1 MDYFLVE
8 GGWLFFDLVT
18 GRRATAAET
27 KLMAPPGVELFL
39 CPVTAT
45 SHTLGMIAL
54 EHGFGCIS
62 DLMAGQKPSKSD
74 GITSYGIVSYGM
86 TALLL

>member
-1 MDYFLVE
+1 MDSWAAGMEVIMDYFLVE
-8 GGWLFFDLVT
+8 GRWLLSDLVT

-45 SHTLGMIAL
+45 SHTLGRIAL
-54 EHGFGCIS
+54 EHGFGCIW
-62 DLMAGQKPSKSD
+62 DLAF
-74 GITSYGIVSYGM
+74 
-86 TALLL
+86 LLP